1 METFFVKRQGAG
13 EPDIFE
19 EEITVSFKEVAVG
32 VSVDDSAAKQ
42 RPFPIGRDV
51 DVDSSS
57 HPYARTISGSR
68 IDYYK
73 NTSRS
78 RFKSSPSEDSAA
90 NFPSVELEVREAFTS
105 TINVEHSAQGY
116 SQG

>member
-32 VSVDDSAAKQ
+32 VSVDDSATKQ

-51 DVDSSS
+51 DAIQVLI
-57 HPYARTISGSR
+57 HPRVQYLVLGLITIRIRVVLDLNQDLTRIVPPISR
-68 IDYYK
+68 
-73 NTSRS
+73 
-78 RFKSSPSEDSAA
+78 
-90 NFPSVELEVREAFTS
+90 V
-105 TINVEHSAQGY
+105 
-116 SQG
+116 

>member
-32 VSVDDSAAKQ
+32 VSVDDSATKQ

-51 DVDSSS
+51 DAIQVLI
-57 HPYARTISGSR
+57 HPRVQYLVLGLITIRIRVVLDLNQDLPRIVPPISR
-68 IDYYK
+68 
-73 NTSRS
+73 
-78 RFKSSPSEDSAA
+78 
-90 NFPSVELEVREAFTS
+90 V
-105 TINVEHSAQGY
+105 
-116 SQG
+116 

>member
-32 VSVDDSAAKQ
+32 VSVDDSATKQ

-51 DVDSSS
+51 DAIQVLIHLRVQYLVLGLITIRIRVVLDLNQD
-57 HPYARTISGSR
+57 HPRIVPPISR
-68 IDYYK
+68 
-73 NTSRS
+73 
-78 RFKSSPSEDSAA
+78 
-90 NFPSVELEVREAFTS
+90 V
-105 TINVEHSAQGY
+105 
-116 SQG
+116 